1 MKRFVLL
8 TALCTAGVAFAQV
21 NVGPKTL
28 TMGGTKYR
36 RIDAPKVAMGY
47 VVLKKGSKV
56 DFERVTDACSTA
68 IPKGSPH
75 SISVSKEQESEFSG
89 SYKGFSGSAT
99 VKAFREAKLQ
109 LAELQLRE
117 KAWANCVNSKPQLL
131 NDLRKAEDAGNLRVV
146 TYVWLVVTAEESNGL
161 QTAISANADLN
172 VAGNGMSASVA
183 TAANRTVT
191 VSAPAGAT
199 YAYEL
204 SSVRWSGGK
213 KDERT
218 VEGLSIDKVD
228 ALY

>member
-1 MKRFVLL
+1 MNRFVLL
-8 TALCTAGVAFAQV
+8 TALCTAGVASAQV

-28 TMGGTKYR
+28 TMGSTKFR
-36 RIDAPKVAMGY
+36 RIDAPKVALGY

-68 IPKGSPH
+68 IPKSAPH
-75 SISVSKEQESEFSG
+75 SINVTKAQESEFSG

-117 KAWANCVNSKPQLL
+117 RAWRSCVNSKPQLL
-131 NDLRKAEDAGNLRVV
+131 KDLRNAEAAGNLRVV

-161 QTAISANADLN
+161 QSAISANVDLTI
-172 VAGNGMSASVA
+172 AGNGLSASVA
-183 TAANRTVT
+183 SAANRTVT

-218 VEGLSIDKVD
+218 VEGLDLDKVD